1 MRKDEPFLSDKQWN
15 KIAPL
20 LPQPKPSAK
29 GGRPFADNRRV
40 VEGLLWM
47 LRTGARWCDLPPQY
61 PSPST
66 CWRRL
71 RDWEEAGVWL
81 QVWHTFVEELDET
94 GHLEWEETFADGS
107 FAPAKK
113 GALESDAPR
122 KARAPNGWW
131 WSMAKEFLW
140 HPHWAVRRQRR

>member
-1 MRKDEPFLSDKQWN
+1 MRTDKPLLSDKQWN
-15 KIAPL
+15 KMAPL
-20 LPQPKPSAK
+20 LPQPQPSAK
-29 GGRPFADNRRV
+29 GGRPFADNRQV

-47 LRTGARWCDLPPQY
+47 LRSGARWCDLPPQY

-81 QVWHTFVEELDET
+81 RVWHTFIEELDEA

-113 GALESDAPR
+113 GALESGAPR
-122 KARAPNGWW
+122 KAKEPSGWG

-140 HPHWAVRRQRR
+140 HPHWAARRRQR